1 MLAAVLVVFSAGAVL
16 LSETGSESEAADS
29 EQTANYSITGDETSV
44 KPSGE
49 LKFDMTFKEIS
60 SYTTLSISYT
70 AKLTNSSG
78 TTQSSAVSPSS
89 GDMDN
94 GEVVTLTVTAPTT
107 TGRYTLTVTWTES
120 IDGGNDMT
128 YTDSVDIKVVTP
140 ITLSATISNNGEVD
154 INTTV
159 YFFVDGEKIEDS
171 ATTLK
176 VSPGSSSTI
185 SYKYYSS
192 NLSHGQHSFYVAT
205 SDGSIVLEKSTFYY
219 EDGNCDWLNYVMA
232 IIFIIVIIAFIYVVR
247 KPVKNY
253 GKPKARR

>member
-120 IDGGNDMT
+120 IDGGSDMT
-128 YTDSVDIKVVTP
+128 YTDS
-140 ITLSATISNNGEVD
+140 VD

-219 EDGNCDWLNYVMA
+219 EDGNYDWLNYVMA
-232 IIFIIVIIAFIYVVR
+232 IIFIIVVIAFIYVVR

>member
-107 TGRYTLTVTWTES
+107 TGR
-120 IDGGNDMT
+120 
-128 YTDSVDIKVVTP
+128 
-140 ITLSATISNNGEVD
+140 
-154 INTTV
+154 
-159 YFFVDGEKIEDS
+159 
-171 ATTLK
+171 
-176 VSPGSSSTI
+176 
-185 SYKYYSS
+185 
-192 NLSHGQHSFYVAT
+192 
-205 SDGSIVLEKSTFYY
+205 
-219 EDGNCDWLNYVMA
+219 
-232 IIFIIVIIAFIYVVR
+232 
-247 KPVKNY
+247 
-253 GKPKARR
+253 